1 MRILFL
7 TPFLPDQGAHHGGG
21 SYIGALAAGLRDRA
35 ELGLAYLGRPGDGA
49 PDAATWSWSASVPY
63 EGDPSG
69 LGHRL
74 KMLARWRGL
83 PLLAA
88 KHGSAAMRA
97 LLARARQEFYPDVA
111 LVEMAQMA
119 HFLPELRGIPTVL
132 TDHEAGQPAN
142 AGTGLGAWADRR
154 DAALWSRY
162 LRSYF
167 PLADRLQ
174 AVTEED
180 AASLRGALGR
190 SVEVR
195 PAALLAPQGACDP
208 GAAPPTALFVGDYR
222 HRPNPEAAR
231 RLADE
236 VWPKIRDRC
245 PEAQLLLAGPHP
257 EPVQDLSRVEGVQ
270 VLGFVEDLTG
280 LMGSARLMLGP
291 TWSGGGFRVKNATA
305 LLHGLPVVTNAL
317 GARGCAAG
325 APACTIAETPDALAA
340 ATCALLQD
348 PARARAAG
356 DAARQWALAQFSPS
370 AVATRQLEA
379 LRSLAPGASA

>member
-21 SYIGALAAGLRDRA
+21 SYIGALAAGLSERA

-49 PDAATWSWSASVPY
+49 PDAATWSWSASAPY

-74 KMLARWRGL
+74 KMLARWRSL

-88 KHGSAAMRA
+88 KHGSAAMSEV
-97 LLARARQEFYPDVA
+97 LERARREFCPDIA

-119 HFLPELRGIPTVL
+119 QFLPALRGIPTVL

-154 DAALWSRY
+154 DATLWSRY
-162 LRSYF
+162 LKRHF

-180 AASLRGALGR
+180 AASLHGALGR
-190 SVEVR
+190 AVEVR

-208 GAAPPTALFVGDYR
+208 GTAPPTALFLGDYR
-222 HRPNPEAAR
+222 HRPNPEAAH
-231 RLADE
+231 RLANE
-236 VWPKIRDRC
+236 VWPKVRSRC

-257 EPVQDLSRVEGVQ
+257 EPIQDLGRLEGVE
-270 VLGFVEDLTG
+270 VLGFVKDLTE
-280 LMGSARLMLGP
+280 LMGSARLLLGP
-291 TWSGGGFRVKNATA
+291 IWSGGGFRVKNATA

-340 ATCALLQD
+340 ATCALLED

-356 DAARQWALAQFSPS
+356 EAARQWALAQFSPS
-370 AVATRQLEA
+370 AVAARQLDA
-379 LRSLAPGASA
+379 LTALVQSTSA

>member
-21 SYIGALAAGLRDRA
+21 SYIGALAAGLSERA
-35 ELGLAYLGRPGDGA
+35 ELGLAYLGRQGDGA
-49 PDAATWSWSASVPY
+49 PDAATWSWSASAPY
-63 EGDPSG
+63 EGDPTG

-74 KMLARWRGL
+74 KMLARWRSL

-88 KHGSAAMRA
+88 KHGSAAMSEV
-97 LLARARQEFYPDVA
+97 LERARREFCPDIA

-119 HFLPELRGIPTVL
+119 QFLPALRGIPTVL

-154 DAALWSRY
+154 DAAQWSRY
-162 LRSYF
+162 LQRYF

-180 AASLRGALGR
+180 AASLRGALGCA
-190 SVEVR
+190 VEVR

-208 GAAPPTALFVGDYR
+208 GTAPPTALFLGDYR
-222 HRPNPEAAR
+222 HRPNPEAAH
-231 RLADE
+231 RLANE
-236 VWPKIRDRC
+236 VWPKVRSRC

-257 EPVQDLSRVEGVQ
+257 EPVQDLGRLEGVE
-270 VLGFVEDLTG
+270 VLGFVKDLTE
-280 LMGSARLMLGP
+280 LMGSARLLLGP
-291 TWSGGGFRVKNATA
+291 IWSGGGFRVKNATA

-340 ATCALLQD
+340 ATCALLED

-356 DAARQWALAQFSPS
+356 GAARQWALAQFSPS
-370 AVATRQLEA
+370 AVAARQSDA
-379 LRSLAPGASA
+379 LTALVQSTSA

>member
-21 SYIGALAAGLRDRA
+21 SYIGALAAGLSERA
-35 ELGLAYLGRPGDGA
+35 ELGLAYLGRQGDGA
-49 PDAATWSWSASVPY
+49 PDAATWSWSASAPY
-63 EGDPSG
+63 EGDPTG

-74 KMLARWRGL
+74 KMLARWRSL

-88 KHGSAAMRA
+88 KHGSAAMSEV
-97 LLARARQEFYPDVA
+97 LERARREFCPDIA

-119 HFLPELRGIPTVL
+119 QFLPALRGIPTVL

-154 DAALWSRY
+154 DAAQWSRY
-162 LRSYF
+162 LQRYF
-167 PLADRLQ
+167 PLADRLH

-190 SVEVR
+190 AVEVR

-208 GAAPPTALFVGDYR
+208 GTAPPTALFLGDYR
-222 HRPNPEAAR
+222 HRPNPEAAH
-231 RLADE
+231 RLANE
-236 VWPKIRDRC
+236 VWPKVRSRC

-257 EPVQDLSRVEGVQ
+257 DPVQDLGRLEGVE
-270 VLGFVEDLTG
+270 VLGFVKDLTE
-280 LMGSARLMLGP
+280 LMGSARLLLGP
-291 TWSGGGFRVKNATA
+291 IWSGGGFRVKNATA

-340 ATCALLQD
+340 ATCALLED

-356 DAARQWALAQFSPS
+356 GAARQWALAQFSPS
-370 AVATRQLEA
+370 AVAARQLDA
-379 LRSLAPGASA
+379 LTALVQSTSA